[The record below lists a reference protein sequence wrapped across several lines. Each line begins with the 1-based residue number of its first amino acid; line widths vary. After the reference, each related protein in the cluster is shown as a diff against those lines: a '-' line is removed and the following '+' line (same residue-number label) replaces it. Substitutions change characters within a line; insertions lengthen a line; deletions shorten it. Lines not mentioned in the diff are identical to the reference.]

1 MVSSKLGKEIH
12 RGVFRLSLH
21 LSSSGSRKTLEQIF
35 QIFQIGTLNPYSIN
49 DRLNKGKVVRVN
61 ISKK

>member
-1 MVSSKLGKEIH
+1 MISSELSKEIY

-21 LSSSGSRKTLEQIF
+21 LSSSGSRQTLE
-35 QIFQIGTLNPYSIN
+35 QIFQIGTLNPYSIK
-49 DRLNKGKVVRVN
+49 DRLNKGKVVRVM

>member
-1 MVSSKLGKEIH
+1 MISSELSKEIY

-21 LSSSGSRKTLEQIF
+21 LSSSGSRQTLEQIF
-35 QIFQIGTLNPYSIN
+35 QIFQIGK
-49 DRLNKGKVVRVN
+49 DRLNKGKVVRVM